1 MLFIVV
7 VVKQVIFG
15 IKEFEEEK
23 FEQSASNGGSCSSLC
38 CSSLFSKFFNCP
50 APSRQYSNKG
60 LDEFRNP
67 KIIKKKIE
75 KWLQFTKVFY
85 LLRFSCQKY

>member
-23 FEQSASNGGSCSSLC
+23 FEQSASNGGSCS
-38 CSSLFSKFFNCP
+38 LFSLSFSEFFNCP

-67 KIIKKKIE
+67 KIPKRTIKKMDTI
-75 KWLQFTKVFY
+75 Y
-85 LLRFSCQKY
+85 